1 LKILWF
7 GNAPW
12 NPSGYGEQAA
22 LFLPRIEALGHE
34 VACVANF
41 GLQGTMSQWR
51 GITILPAN
59 GTSDTD
65 GMLAWFD
72 KMEPD
77 LVISLC
83 DSWTLKPRQWD
94 HVPLAAWAPV
104 DHYPLPP
111 AVHGTLK
118 EPNVKPIAMS
128 RFGEAQM
135 RKRKLDPLYIPHGC
149 FDYHARVATAKGEV
163 ALGDIVT
170 ESVHVA
176 EVLSYDMATGK
187 LRCAEVLKRH
197 RLPLRDSHALRVR
210 TESGRSMV
218 ITRDNEILTGRGWLK
233 AGNLS
238 LSDVVAT
245 VNVHGGKASASLDT
259 SGGRLVARELRDS
272 DQDGHSRSLSRQTV
286 GSDTAEGEQGTR
298 YLPKWPSR
306 VHATASSEA
315 QIDDGRV
322 GIHRGD
328 HRWGRS
334 HQFDPS
340 EAEKWLHP
348 LHAKT
353 RSDESV
359 RSADWVDRRTYC
371 MDDSRSHSR
380 QGRMGLGI
388 STSRDGASRARH
400 SDTAIAVL
408 DRQAPPG
415 GVGDRVLRHTSGSQ
429 CQLESSRGGRAHLS
443 ADEAIEREDI
453 ATYERVVSISPVWLE
468 EVYDL
473 TTSTGT
479 FVVDGIVVHNCD
491 TEVFKPRPEAKT
503 LMRESMGV
511 PEDAFLIGMV
521 GANRSP
527 AQFPRKS
534 QPQAFLAFAEFL
546 KTHPDAWLYAYTQPV
561 GDLNLDALLLTI
573 ADSFGE
579 EILKRVKFPPDNLW
593 YWGFGR
599 EQMAE
604 MYSAFDVLLNPSM
617 GEGFGVPIIEAQAC
631 GVPVIV
637 SNHSS
642 MPELLGAGWLVEGDP
657 WWDEAQHSFG
667 LVPHV
672 DSIVEAL
679 ERAYKAR
686 GDSAPREEA
695 VAFAQA
701 YDADRVLEAYWVP
714 ALEAL
719 GKPREV
725 APLKPRQERG
735 GRKMAIPGSKR

>member
-1 LKILWF
+1 MKILWW

-59 GTSDTD
+59 GTSDHE

-77 LVISLC
+77 LVISLL
-83 DSWTLKPRQWD
+83 DTWTLKPRMWD
-94 HVPLAAWAPV
+94 YVPLAAWAPV

-111 AVHGTLK
+111 EVHATLR

-128 RFGEAQM
+128 CFGEAQM
-135 RKRKLDPLYIPHGC
+135 RKRKLDPLYIPHG
-149 FDYHARVATAKGEV
+149 V
-163 ALGDIVT
+163 
-170 ESVHVA
+170 
-176 EVLSYDMATGK
+176 
-187 LRCAEVLKRH
+187 
-197 RLPLRDSHALRVR
+197 
-210 TESGRSMV
+210 
-218 ITRDNEILTGRGWLK
+218 
-233 AGNLS
+233 
-238 LSDVVAT
+238 
-245 VNVHGGKASASLDT
+245 
-259 SGGRLVARELRDS
+259 
-272 DQDGHSRSLSRQTV
+272 
-286 GSDTAEGEQGTR
+286 
-298 YLPKWPSR
+298 
-306 VHATASSEA
+306 
-315 QIDDGRV
+315 
-322 GIHRGD
+322 
-328 HRWGRS
+328 
-334 HQFDPS
+334 
-340 EAEKWLHP
+340 
-348 LHAKT
+348 
-353 RSDESV
+353 
-359 RSADWVDRRTYC
+359 
-371 MDDSRSHSR
+371 
-380 QGRMGLGI
+380 
-388 STSRDGASRARH
+388 
-400 SDTAIAVL
+400 
-408 DRQAPPG
+408 
-415 GVGDRVLRHTSGSQ
+415 
-429 CQLESSRGGRAHLS
+429 
-443 ADEAIEREDI
+443 
-453 ATYERVVSISPVWLE
+453 
-468 EVYDL
+468 
-473 TTSTGT
+473 
-479 FVVDGIVVHNCD
+479 D
-491 TEVFKPRPEAKT
+491 TEVFKPRPEAKA

-546 KTHPDAWLYAYTQPV
+546 KTHPDAWLYAYTKPV

-604 MYSAFDVLLNPSM
+604 MYSAFDVFLNPSM

-631 GVPVIV
+631 GVPVIT

-642 MPELLGAGWLVEGDP
+642 MPEITKAGWLVEGDP

-672 DSIVEAL
+672 SSIVEAL
-679 ERAYKAR
+679 ERAYEWRDDAELRKQ
-686 GDSAPREEA
+686 A
-695 VAFAQA
+695 VEFAST
-701 YDADRVLEAYWVP
+701 YDVDRVTEKFWVP
-714 ALEAL
+714 ALKAL

-725 APLKPRQERG
+725 APLKSVP
-735 GRKMAIPGSKR
+735 KMAVPGSKR